1 MTSVFDRSFFQERIT
16 SSRRVNLSG
25 RKIGK
30 SQVWFYVFWSPW
42 CVAAYCF
49 MKAAMQNKPLY
60 SENLKG
66 TRRKS

>member
-1 MTSVFDRSFFQERIT
+1 MTSVFDRSFFQEHTT
-16 SSRRVNLSG
+16 SSRVNLYV
-25 RKIGK
+25 RKTGK

-49 MKAAMQNKPLY
+49 MKAGMQNKPLY